1 MPKTKKPAAVDAPC
15 ADYTAATNRSPAI
28 QNAQPEQLPGTAAAA
43 SFTPQASFPDSKT
56 EFRLLVESKW
66 RTGEY
71 TCPDGYDM
79 FLLDTVAILSPKKA
93 TDPKEQQIQQ
103 LNYEN
108 FINVMAEMIQKYTPK
123 IQKLQEESK

>member
-1 MPKTKKPAAVDAPC
+1 M
-15 ADYTAATNRSPAI
+15 AD
-28 QNAQPEQLPGTAAAA
+28 A
-43 SFTPQASFPDSKT
+43 SFAPQASFPDSKT

-79 FLLDTVAILSPKKA
+79 FLMDTVAILSPRKA

-103 LNYEN
+103 LNYDN
-108 FINVMAEMIQKYTPK
+108 FINVMAEMIMKYAPK
-123 IQKLQEESK
+123 IQKSQEESK